1 MNENKKS
8 PWSLLVDKLSFPTLI
23 IAALFALILVIG
35 HIMGLSVA
43 TLLSD
48 TVKRSGM
55 WGIMVLAMLPSI
67 QSGTGP
73 NFALPVGVECGL
85 FAITIAIEFGFTG
98 WSWFAAS
105 ILLGSAFAIVVGYL
119 YGKLLNAV
127 KGSEMAIATYT
138 GFSITAFMCILWLV
152 VPFRSPNMGW
162 FIGQGLR
169 ETIQLDVVE
178 ADKLLNELWDF
189 QIGKDFIFPTGM
201 ILFCV
206 VCCVVVWLFF
216 HSKAGVAISAVG
228 SSNSFAEASGLN
240 IYRSRVLANVIST
253 VLGAIG
259 IVVYSQSYGYVQL
272 YNAPLT
278 MAFTA
283 VAAILIGGASAARA
297 KVFHVILGVFL
308 FQGLMTSA
316 PPVANKVF
324 AGTDLSDILRMVI
337 QNGVILYALTQ
348 VRKGGEK

>member
-48 TVKRSGM
+48 TLKRAGM

-127 KGSEMAIATYT
+127 
-138 GFSITAFMCILWLV
+138 
-152 VPFRSPNMGW
+152 
-162 FIGQGLR
+162 
-169 ETIQLDVVE
+169 
-178 ADKLLNELWDF
+178 
-189 QIGKDFIFPTGM
+189 
-201 ILFCV
+201 
-206 VCCVVVWLFF
+206 
-216 HSKAGVAISAVG
+216 
-228 SSNSFAEASGLN
+228 
-240 IYRSRVLANVIST
+240 
-253 VLGAIG
+253 
-259 IVVYSQSYGYVQL
+259 
-272 YNAPLT
+272 
-278 MAFTA
+278 
-283 VAAILIGGASAARA
+283 
-297 KVFHVILGVFL
+297 
-308 FQGLMTSA
+308 
-316 PPVANKVF
+316 
-324 AGTDLSDILRMVI
+324 
-337 QNGVILYALTQ
+337 
-348 VRKGGEK
+348 

>member
-169 ETIQLDVVE
+169 ETIQLDVVG
-178 ADKLLNELWDF
+178 ADKLLNELLGF
-189 QIGKDFIFPTGM
+189 QIGEVFIFPTGM
-201 ILFCV
+201 IRLCAL
-206 VCCVVVWLFF
+206 CCLVVWLFF
-216 HSKAGVAISAVG
+216 RSKAGVAISAVG

-337 QNGVILYALTQ
+337 QNGVILYALTK
-348 VRKGGEK
+348 VKKGGEQ